1 MPTFGSSRG
10 RPKSSP
16 IAVTHRRLL
25 MSRRVLVL
33 LSVALASVSL
43 AACSDVTA
51 PTPSSQRQIT
61 PVTALSADVCTGG
74 SLDASGKC

>member
-10 RPKSSP
+10 RRKVSA

-25 MSRRVLVL
+25 MSRRALVL
-33 LSVALASVSL
+33 LSVALASLSL

-51 PTPSSQRQIT
+51 PTSSSQRQIT
-61 PVTALSADVCTGG
+61 PAASSADVCTGG